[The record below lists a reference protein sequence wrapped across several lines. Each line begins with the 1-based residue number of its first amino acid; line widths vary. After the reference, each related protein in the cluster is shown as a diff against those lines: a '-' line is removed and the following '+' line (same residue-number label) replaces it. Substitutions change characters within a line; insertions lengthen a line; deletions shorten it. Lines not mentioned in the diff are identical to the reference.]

1 VSGPE
6 GSSTQE
12 KGPGAADRPDSSG
25 GPGNLGTVR
34 TVSESP
40 YVPLARKWRPRSFAD
55 VVGQEEI
62 VRALTNAVSAD
73 RLAHA
78 YLFSGPRGVGKT
90 TTARLLAAAINCNT
104 SDRPTATPCGTCASC
119 VEVLEGRSL
128 DTLEIDGAT
137 HGKVDQARDLIE
149 IVSYAPSRD
158 RRKVFIID
166 EVHAISSAAFQALLK
181 TLEEPPSHAVFIL
194 ATTERHKIPA
204 TILSRCQRFD
214 FRRLTDDEVA
224 GRLADIAGREGFD
237 VVDAGRE
244 AKGKKPTVERAALAA
259 LAAAAT
265 GSLRDGLSLFD
276 QAAARSGGGV
286 TAGDVSALLGAPD
299 RTALVAL
306 LGAVLASDR
315 IAVFKGCAEL
325 DAAGAEPRATLHD
338 LTSLARGAVRL
349 AADPAAQPPA
359 GLSEAG
365 AERVREFARTT
376 PYTTLLRLLSLL
388 SESDGT
394 LRRSDVPALAFEVL
408 LLKLAEL
415 PRLVPIEEILAGRI
429 PASPGPGATSGA
441 GAAGSGGFSS
451 KGDLA
456 AERSAGGSHASDA
469 APSGSVPNY
478 PSKKN
483 TDVSGASP
491 RQERRAVPRMASE
504 PEGPS
509 SSDVPRFVG
518 LTHLEIIPDPVAT
531 SDLMGA
537 FRAAVEKKHSQ
548 LGAVLDD
555 ASIRFEGK
563 GVLISLDPP
572 SVIAERRLAEP
583 AMAKVLEEAAVAVLG
598 RGASVTVE
606 SVAPPAGDLTAA
618 AAVADPETL
627 EKDHLK
633 MKVAADE
640 RVKRMM
646 DLFGGE
652 IAEVKRDGGPDRAKG
667 R

>member
-1 VSGPE
+1 
-6 GSSTQE
+6 
-12 KGPGAADRPDSSG
+12 
-25 GPGNLGTVR
+25 
-34 TVSESP
+34 VSESA
-40 YVPLARKWRPRSFAD
+40 YVPLARKWRPRTFAD

-62 VRALTNAVSAD
+62 VRALVNAVSAD

-90 TTARLLAAAINCNT
+90 TTARLLAAAINCNA
-104 SDRPTATPCGTCASC
+104 SDRPTATPCGACASC

-149 IVSYAPSRD
+149 IVAYAPSRD

-224 GRLADIAGREGFD
+224 GRLADIAGREGFEI
-237 VVDAGRE
+237 VDGGRE
-244 AKGKKPTVERAALAA
+244 AKGKKPAVERAALAA

-286 TAGDVSALLGAPD
+286 TQGDVSALLGAPD

-325 DAAGAEPRATLHD
+325 EAAGAEPRATLHD
-338 LTSLARGAVRL
+338 FTALARGAVRL

-359 GLSEAG
+359 GLSEEG
-365 AERVREFARTT
+365 ALRITEFGRTT
-376 PYTTLLRLLSLL
+376 PYTTLLRLLSFL

-429 PASPGPGATSGA
+429 PVPAGAPGASSG
-441 GAAGSGGFSS
+441 GRAAGTGGSSS
-451 KGDLA
+451 KGDSA
-456 AERSAGGSHASDA
+456 AERTEGGSRPSSAPA
-469 APSGSVPNY
+469 AQPHS
-478 PSKKN
+478 PSKKI
-483 TDVSGASP
+483 TDLSGASP
-491 RQERRAVPRMASE
+491 KHESHRGHGVPSE
-504 PEGPS
+504 AEDPS

-518 LTHLEIIPDPVAT
+518 LTPLEIIPDMVAT
-531 SDLMGA
+531 PDPAGA

-548 LGAVLDD
+548 LGAVLED
-555 ASIRFEGK
+555 ASIRLEGK
-563 GVLISLDPP
+563 SVRISLDPP
-572 SVIAERRLAEP
+572 SVVTERRLAES
-583 AMAKVLEEAAVAVLG
+583 AMAKVLEEAAIAVLG
-598 RGASVTVE
+598 RGATVTVE

-618 AAVADPETL
+618 AAAADPEAL
-627 EKDHLK
+627 EREHLK
-633 MKVAADE
+633 MKVATDE

-646 DLFGGE
+646 ELFGGE
-652 IAEVKRDGGPDRAKG
+652 IADVKRDGGPDRAKG

>member
-1 VSGPE
+1 MS
-6 GSSTQE
+6 
-12 KGPGAADRPDSSG
+12 DS
-25 GPGNLGTVR
+25 PA
-34 TVSESP
+34 
-40 YVPLARKWRPRSFAD
+40 YVPLARKWRPRTFAD

-62 VRALTNAVSAD
+62 VRALTNAVTAD

-104 SDRPTATPCGTCASC
+104 SDHPTATPCGTCASC
-119 VEVLEGRSL
+119 LEVLEGRSL

-237 VVDAGRE
+237 IVDEGRE
-244 AKGKKPTVERAALAA
+244 AKGKRPVVERAALTA

-276 QAAARSGGGV
+276 QAAARSGSGV
-286 TAGDVSALLGAPD
+286 TSADVAALLGAPD
-299 RTALVAL
+299 RTALVTL

-315 IAVFKGCAEL
+315 VAVFKGCAEL
-325 DAAGAEPRATLHD
+325 EAAGAEPRATLHD
-338 LTSLARGAVRL
+338 FTALVRGAVRL
-349 AADPAAQPPA
+349 AADPKAPPPT
-359 GLSEAG
+359 GLSEEG
-365 AERVREFARTT
+365 ADRIREFARTT
-376 PYTTLLRLLSLL
+376 PYATLLRLLTLL

-408 LLKLAEL
+408 LLRLAEL
-415 PRLVPIEEILAGRI
+415 PRLIPIEEILAGRI
-429 PASPGPGATSGA
+429 PESAGPGVTSGATSA
-441 GAAGSGGFSS
+441 GGGGGGFSS
-451 KGDLA
+451 NVS
-456 AERSAGGSHASDA
+456 EA
-469 APSGSVPNY
+469 APRAEASSRATTPHAPAPSSSS
-478 PSKKN
+478 PSKKSSAASS
-483 TDVSGASP
+483 VEISLESHRGHGA
-491 RQERRAVPRMASE
+491 RSE
-504 PEGPS
+504 AEDS

-518 LTHLEIIPDPVAT
+518 LTPLEIIADLVETPDPA
-531 SDLMGA
+531 SA

-548 LGAVLDD
+548 LGAVLED
-555 ASIRFEGK
+555 SLIRLEGK
-563 GVLISLDPP
+563 TVRISLDPP
-572 SVIAERRLAEP
+572 SVVTEKRLAEP

-598 RGASVTVE
+598 RGARVAVE
-606 SVAPPAGDLTAA
+606 SVSPPAGDLTAA
-618 AAVADPETL
+618 AANADPQTL
-627 EKDHLK
+627 EREHLK
-633 MKVAADE
+633 MKVATDE

-652 IAEVKRDGGPDRAKG
+652 IADVKRDGGPDRAKG

>member
-1 VSGPE
+1 VS
-6 GSSTQE
+6 
-12 KGPGAADRPDSSG
+12 DS
-25 GPGNLGTVR
+25 PA
-34 TVSESP
+34 
-40 YVPLARKWRPRSFAD
+40 YVPLARKWRPRTFAD

-62 VRALTNAVSAD
+62 VRALTNAVTAD

-104 SDRPTATPCGTCASC
+104 SDRPTATPCGHCASC

-149 IVSYAPSRD
+149 IVSSAPSRD

-224 GRLADIAGREGFD
+224 GRLEDIAGREGFD
-237 VVDAGRE
+237 VVDEARE
-244 AKGKKPTVERAALAA
+244 SKGKKPAVERAALAA

-276 QAAARSGGGV
+276 QAAARSGSGV
-286 TAGDVSALLGAPD
+286 AVRDVEALLGTPD

-306 LGAVLASDR
+306 FDAVLASDR

-325 DAAGAEPRATLHD
+325 EAAGAEPRATLHD
-338 LTSLARGAVRL
+338 LTALVRGAVRL
-349 AADPAAQPPA
+349 AADPKAAPPT
-359 GLSEAG
+359 GLSEEG
-365 AERVREFARTT
+365 AERIREFAGTT
-376 PYTTLLRLLSLL
+376 PYSTLLRLLSML

-415 PRLVPIEEILAGRI
+415 PRLVPIEEILAGRT
-429 PASPGPGATSGA
+429 GTG
-441 GAAGSGGFSS
+441 GGFSP
-451 KGDLA
+451 
-456 AERSAGGSHASDA
+456 
-469 APSGSVPNY
+469 PS
-478 PSKKN
+478 PSKKSS
-483 TDVSGASP
+483 DVSHAPPKHEVGGRHGARSETENSSSSP
-491 RQERRAVPRMASE
+491 
-504 PEGPS
+504 
-509 SSDVPRFVG
+509 SDVPRFVG
-518 LTHLEIIPDPVAT
+518 LTPLEIIPEPLATPDPA
-531 SDLMGA
+531 GA

-548 LGAVLDD
+548 LGAVLED
-555 ASIRFEGK
+555 ASIRLDGK
-563 GVLISLDPP
+563 TVLVFLDPP
-572 SVIAERRLAEP
+572 SAVTERRLAEP
-583 AMAKVLEEAAVAVLG
+583 AMAKVLEEAAIAVLG
-598 RGASVTVE
+598 RGARVAVE
-606 SVAPPAGDLTAA
+606 SVSPPAGDLTAA
-618 AAVADPETL
+618 AANADPETL
-627 EKDHLK
+627 EREHLK
-633 MKVAADE
+633 MKVSTDE

-652 IAEVKRDGGPDRAKG
+652 IADVKRDGGPDRAKG

>member
-1 VSGPE
+1 MSDAP
-6 GSSTQE
+6 
-12 KGPGAADRPDSSG
+12 A
-25 GPGNLGTVR
+25 
-34 TVSESP
+34 
-40 YVPLARKWRPRSFAD
+40 YVPLARKWRPRTFAD
-55 VVGQEEI
+55 VVGQDEI

-90 TTARLLAAAINCNT
+90 TTARLLAAAINCSS

-119 VEVLEGRSL
+119 VEVFEGRSL

-149 IVSYAPSRD
+149 VVAYAPSRD

-224 GRLADIAGREGFD
+224 GRLADIAGREGFE
-237 VVDAGRE
+237 VVDAGQD
-244 AKGKKPTVERAALAA
+244 AKGKKPAVERAALAA

-286 TAGDVSALLGAPD
+286 KAEDVSALLGAPD

-315 IAVFKGCAEL
+315 IGVFKGCAEL
-325 DAAGAEPRATLHD
+325 EAAGAEPRATLHD
-338 LTSLARGAVRL
+338 LTALVRGAVRL
-349 AADPAAQPPA
+349 AVDPAAPPPT
-359 GLSEAG
+359 GLSEEG
-365 AERVREFARTT
+365 AERVREFARLT
-376 PYTTLLRLLSLL
+376 PYATLLRLLSLL

-408 LLKLAEL
+408 LLKVAEL
-415 PRLVPIEEILAGRI
+415 PRLIPIEEILAGRI
-429 PASPGPGATSGA
+429 PGSSASGATSG
-441 GAAGSGGFSS
+441 G
-451 KGDLA
+451 
-456 AERSAGGSHASDA
+456 
-469 APSGSVPNY
+469 
-478 PSKKN
+478 
-483 TDVSGASP
+483 GAS
-491 RQERRAVPRMASE
+491 AASAPPKHGAHRGHGARSE
-504 PEGPS
+504 AEG
-509 SSDVPRFVG
+509 SSDVPRFLG
-518 LTHLEIIPDPVAT
+518 LTPLEIIPDAVPTPDPA
-531 SDLMGA
+531 GA

-548 LGAVLDD
+548 LGAVLED
-555 ASIRFEGK
+555 ASIRLEGK
-563 GVLISLDPP
+563 DVLISLDPP
-572 SVIAERRLAEP
+572 SIVTEKRLAEP
-583 AMAKVLEEAAVAVLG
+583 AMAKVLEEAAIAVLG
-598 RGASVTVE
+598 KGAKVTVE

-618 AAVADPETL
+618 AAVADPKTL
-627 EKDHLK
+627 EREHLK
-633 MKVAADE
+633 MKVASDE

-652 IAEVKRDGGPDRAKG
+652 IADVKRDGGPDRAKG

>member
-1 VSGPE
+1 MS
-6 GSSTQE
+6 
-12 KGPGAADRPDSSG
+12 DS
-25 GPGNLGTVR
+25 PA
-34 TVSESP
+34 
-40 YVPLARKWRPRSFAD
+40 YVPLARKWRPRTFAD

-62 VRALTNAVSAD
+62 VRALTNAVTAD

-104 SDRPTATPCGTCASC
+104 SDHPTATPCGTCASC
-119 VEVLEGRSL
+119 LEVLEGRSL

-237 VVDAGRE
+237 IVDEGRE
-244 AKGKKPTVERAALAA
+244 AKGKRPVVERAALTA

-276 QAAARSGGGV
+276 QAAARSGSGV
-286 TAGDVSALLGAPD
+286 TSADVAALLGAPD
-299 RTALVAL
+299 RTALVTL

-315 IAVFKGCAEL
+315 VAVFKGCAEL
-325 DAAGAEPRATLHD
+325 EAAGAEPRATLHD
-338 LTSLARGAVRL
+338 LTALVRGAVRL
-349 AADPAAQPPA
+349 AADPKAPPPT
-359 GLSEAG
+359 GLSEEGAG
-365 AERVREFARTT
+365 RIRDFARTT
-376 PYTTLLRLLSLL
+376 PYATLLRLLTLL

-408 LLKLAEL
+408 LLRLAEL
-415 PRLVPIEEILAGRI
+415 PRLVPIEEFLSGRT
-429 PASPGPGATSGA
+429 GT
-441 GAAGSGGFSS
+441 GGFSLKGNTAPERTADSSRANSAPSGPLNSPS
-451 KGDLA
+451 KKS
-456 AERSAGGSHASDA
+456 SAGGEA
-469 APSGSVPNY
+469 APRHESSNRAGSH
-478 PSKKN
+478 
-483 TDVSGASP
+483 
-491 RQERRAVPRMASE
+491 SE
-504 PEGPS
+504 TEDS

-518 LTHLEIIPDPVAT
+518 LTPLEIIADPVETPDPA
-531 SDLMGA
+531 GA

-548 LGAVLDD
+548 LGAVLED
-555 ASIRFEGK
+555 ASIRLDGK
-563 GVLISLDPP
+563 TVRISLDPP
-572 SVIAERRLAEP
+572 SVVTEKRLAEP
-583 AMAKVLEEAAVAVLG
+583 AMAKVLEEAAVAVFG
-598 RGASVTVE
+598 RGARVAVE
-606 SVAPPAGDLTAA
+606 SVSPPAGDLTAA
-618 AAVADPETL
+618 AANADPQTL
-627 EKDHLK
+627 EKEHLK
-633 MKVAADE
+633 MKVATDE

-652 IAEVKRDGGPDRAKG
+652 IADVKRDGGPDRAKG

>member
-1 VSGPE
+1 MS
-6 GSSTQE
+6 
-12 KGPGAADRPDSSG
+12 DS
-25 GPGNLGTVR
+25 PA
-34 TVSESP
+34 
-40 YVPLARKWRPRSFAD
+40 YVPLARKWRPRTFED

-119 VEVLEGRSL
+119 LEVLEGRSL

-237 VVDAGRE
+237 IVDEGRE
-244 AKGKKPTVERAALAA
+244 AKGKKPVVERAALAA

-276 QAAARSGGGV
+276 QASARSGSGV
-286 TAGDVSALLGAPD
+286 AVRDVEALLGTPD
-299 RTALVAL
+299 RTQLVGL

-325 DAAGAEPRATLHD
+325 EAAGAEPRATLHD
-338 LTSLARGAVRL
+338 FTALVRGAVRL
-349 AADPAAQPPA
+349 AADPKASPPT
-359 GLSEAG
+359 GLSEGG
-365 AERVREFARTT
+365 ADRIREFARTT
-376 PYTTLLRLLSLL
+376 PYATLLRLLSLL

-415 PRLVPIEEILAGRI
+415 PRLIPIEEFLAGKI
-429 PASPGPGATSGA
+429 QGT
-441 GAAGSGGFSS
+441 GGGERFSS
-451 KGDLA
+451 KGHEAPERGA
-456 AERSAGGSHASDA
+456 ANSRTSGAS
-469 APSGSVPNY
+469 SGSLSSLNP
-478 PSKKN
+478 PSKK
-483 TDVSGASP
+483 SP
-491 RQERRAVPRMASE
+491 DAAIAPPRHEAGSRHPLPSE
-504 PEGPS
+504 TEDPSS

-518 LTHLEIIPDPVAT
+518 LTPLEIVSEPLSTPDPA
-531 SDLMGA
+531 GA

-548 LGAVLDD
+548 LGAVLED
-555 ASIRFEGK
+555 ASIQLEGK
-563 GVLISLDPP
+563 TVRISLDPP
-572 SVIAERRLAEP
+572 SVVTERRLAEP
-583 AMAKVLEEAAVAVLG
+583 AMLKVLEEAAVAVLG
-598 RGASVTVE
+598 RGARVAVE
-606 SVAPPAGDLTAA
+606 SVSPPAGDLTAA
-618 AAVADPETL
+618 AANADPQTL
-627 EKDHLK
+627 EREHLK
-633 MKVAADE
+633 MKVATDE

-652 IAEVKRDGGPDRAKG
+652 IADVKRDGGPDRAKG

>member
-1 VSGPE
+1 M
-6 GSSTQE
+6 
-12 KGPGAADRPDSSG
+12 
-25 GPGNLGTVR
+25 
-34 TVSESP
+34 
-40 YVPLARKWRPRSFAD
+40 
-55 VVGQEEI
+55 
-62 VRALTNAVSAD
+62 
-73 RLAHA
+73 
-78 YLFSGPRGVGKT
+78 
-90 TTARLLAAAINCNT
+90 
-104 SDRPTATPCGTCASC
+104 
-119 VEVLEGRSL
+119 EVFEGRSL

-149 IVSYAPSRD
+149 VVAYAPSRD

-224 GRLADIAGREGFD
+224 GRLADIAGREGFEI
-237 VVDAGRE
+237 VDAGQE
-244 AKGKKPTVERAALAA
+244 AKGKKPAVERAALAA

-286 TAGDVSALLGAPD
+286 KAEDVSALLGAPD

-315 IAVFKGCAEL
+315 IGVFKGCAEL
-325 DAAGAEPRATLHD
+325 EAAGAEPRATLHD
-338 LTSLARGAVRL
+338 LTALVRGAVRL
-349 AADPAAQPPA
+349 AVDPAAPPPT
-359 GLSEAG
+359 GLSEEG
-365 AERVREFARTT
+365 AERVREFARLT
-376 PYTTLLRLLSLL
+376 PYATLLRLLSLL

-429 PASPGPGATSGA
+429 PVSSGPGATSG
-441 GAAGSGGFSS
+441 G
-451 KGDLA
+451 
-456 AERSAGGSHASDA
+456 
-469 APSGSVPNY
+469 
-478 PSKKN
+478 
-483 TDVSGASP
+483 GAS
-491 RQERRAVPRMASE
+491 AASAPPKQGAHRGHGARSE
-504 PEGPS
+504 AEN

-518 LTHLEIIPDPVAT
+518 LTPLEIIPDAVPTPDPA
-531 SDLMGA
+531 GA

-548 LGAVLDD
+548 LGAVLED
-555 ASIRFEGK
+555 ASIRLEGK
-563 GVLISLDPP
+563 DVLISLDPP
-572 SVIAERRLAEP
+572 SIVTEKRLAEP
-583 AMAKVLEEAAVAVLG
+583 AMAKVLEEAAIAVLG
-598 RGASVTVE
+598 KGAKVTVE

-618 AAVADPETL
+618 AAVADPKTL
-627 EKDHLK
+627 EREHLK
-633 MKVAADE
+633 MKVASDE

-652 IAEVKRDGGPDRAKG
+652 IADVKRDGGPDRAKG

>member
-1 VSGPE
+1 VSDAP
-6 GSSTQE
+6 
-12 KGPGAADRPDSSG
+12 A
-25 GPGNLGTVR
+25 
-34 TVSESP
+34 
-40 YVPLARKWRPRSFAD
+40 YVPLARKWRPRTFAD
-55 VVGQEEI
+55 VVGQDEI

-90 TTARLLAAAINCNT
+90 TTARLLAAAINCSS

-119 VEVLEGRSL
+119 VEVFEGRSL

-149 IVSYAPSRD
+149 VVAYAPSRD

-224 GRLADIAGREGFD
+224 GRLADIAGREGFE
-237 VVDAGRE
+237 VVDAGQD
-244 AKGKKPTVERAALAA
+244 AKGKKPAVERAALAA

-286 TAGDVSALLGAPD
+286 KAEDVSALLGAPD

-315 IAVFKGCAEL
+315 IGVFKGCAEL
-325 DAAGAEPRATLHD
+325 EAAGAEPRATLHD
-338 LTSLARGAVRL
+338 LTALVRGAVRL
-349 AADPAAQPPA
+349 AVDPAAPPPT
-359 GLSEAG
+359 GLSEEG
-365 AERVREFARTT
+365 AERVREFARLT
-376 PYTTLLRLLSLL
+376 PYATLLRLLSLL

-429 PASPGPGATSGA
+429 PALSGPGATSG
-441 GAAGSGGFSS
+441 G
-451 KGDLA
+451 
-456 AERSAGGSHASDA
+456 
-469 APSGSVPNY
+469 
-478 PSKKN
+478 
-483 TDVSGASP
+483 GAS
-491 RQERRAVPRMASE
+491 AASAPPKHGAHRGHGARSE
-504 PEGPS
+504 AEG
-509 SSDVPRFVG
+509 SSDVPRFLG
-518 LTHLEIIPDPVAT
+518 LTPLEIIPDAVPTPDPA
-531 SDLMGA
+531 GA

-548 LGAVLDD
+548 LGAVLED
-555 ASIRFEGK
+555 ASIRLEGK
-563 GVLISLDPP
+563 DVLISLDPP
-572 SVIAERRLAEP
+572 SIVTEKRLAEP
-583 AMAKVLEEAAVAVLG
+583 AMAKVLEEAAIAVLG
-598 RGASVTVE
+598 KGAKVTVE

-618 AAVADPETL
+618 AAVADPKTL
-627 EKDHLK
+627 EREHLK
-633 MKVAADE
+633 MKVASDE

-652 IAEVKRDGGPDRAKG
+652 IADVKRDGGPDRAKG

>member
-1 VSGPE
+1 MSDP
-6 GSSTQE
+6 
-12 KGPGAADRPDSSG
+12 PA
-25 GPGNLGTVR
+25 
-34 TVSESP
+34 
-40 YVPLARKWRPRSFAD
+40 YVPLARKWRPRTFTD
-55 VVGQEEI
+55 VVGQGEI
-62 VRALTNAVSAD
+62 VRALTNAVTAD

-119 VEVLEGRSL
+119 MEVLEGRSL

-237 VVDAGRE
+237 IVDEGREGHE
-244 AKGKKPTVERAALAA
+244 AKGKKPVVERAALAA

-276 QAAARSGGGV
+276 QAAARSGSGV
-286 TAGDVSALLGAPD
+286 TSADVAALLGAPD
-299 RTALVAL
+299 RTALVTL
-306 LGAVLASDR
+306 FGAVLASDR

-325 DAAGAEPRATLHD
+325 EAAGAEPRATLHD
-338 LTSLARGAVRL
+338 LTALVRGAVRL
-349 AADPAAQPPA
+349 AADAKAPPPT
-359 GLSEAG
+359 GLSEEG
-365 AERVREFARTT
+365 ADRVREFARTT
-376 PYTTLLRLLSLL
+376 PYATLLRLLSML

-415 PRLVPIEEILAGRI
+415 PRLIPIEEILAGRT
-429 PASPGPGATSGA
+429 GT
-441 GAAGSGGFSS
+441 GGFSS
-451 KGDLA
+451 KGP
-456 AERSAGGSHASDA
+456 
-469 APSGSVPNY
+469 APVPSP
-478 PSKKN
+478 PSKKSS
-483 TDVSGASP
+483 DVAAAPPKHES
-491 RQERRAVPRMASE
+491 RRDPRMRSE
-504 PEGPS
+504 TEDSS

-518 LTHLEIIPDPVAT
+518 LTPLEIIPEPVAMP
-531 SDLMGA
+531 DPAGA

-555 ASIRFEGK
+555 ASIRLDGK
-563 GVLISLDPP
+563 TILIFLDPP
-572 SVIAERRLAEP
+572 SAVTERRLAEP

-598 RGASVTVE
+598 RGARVAVE
-606 SVAPPAGDLTAA
+606 SVSPPAGDLTAA
-618 AAVADPETL
+618 AANADPETL
-627 EKDHLK
+627 ERDHLK
-633 MKVAADE
+633 MKVATDE

-652 IAEVKRDGGPDRAKG
+652 IADVKRDGGPDRAKG

>member
-1 VSGPE
+1 MSDAP
-6 GSSTQE
+6 
-12 KGPGAADRPDSSG
+12 A
-25 GPGNLGTVR
+25 
-34 TVSESP
+34 
-40 YVPLARKWRPRSFAD
+40 YVPLARKWRPRTFAD

-62 VRALTNAVSAD
+62 VRALVNAVSAD

-90 TTARLLAAAINCNT
+90 TTARLLAAAINCNA
-104 SDRPTATPCGTCASC
+104 SDRPTATPCGACASC

-149 IVSYAPSRD
+149 IVAYAPSRD

-224 GRLADIAGREGFD
+224 GRLADIAGREGFEI
-237 VVDAGRE
+237 VDGGRE
-244 AKGKKPTVERAALAA
+244 AKGRKPVVERAALAA

-276 QAAARSGGGV
+276 QAASRSGGGV

-325 DAAGAEPRATLHD
+325 EAAGAEPRATLHD
-338 LTSLARGAVRL
+338 LTALARGAVRL

-359 GLSEAG
+359 GLSEEG

-376 PYTTLLRLLSLL
+376 PYTTLLRLLSFL

-429 PASPGPGATSGA
+429 PVSAPVP
-441 GAAGSGGFSS
+441 SS
-451 KGDLA
+451 
-456 AERSAGGSHASDA
+456 
-469 APSGSVPNY
+469 
-478 PSKKN
+478 PSKKM
-483 TDVSGASP
+483 TDAASAPPKHGAH
-491 RQERRAVPRMASE
+491 RGHGVPSE
-504 PEGPS
+504 AEDSS

-518 LTHLEIIPDPVAT
+518 LTPLEIIPDLVAT
-531 SDLMGA
+531 PDPAGA

-548 LGAVLDD
+548 LGAVLED
-555 ASIRFEGK
+555 ASIWLEGK
-563 GVLISLDPP
+563 SVRISLDPP
-572 SVIAERRLAEP
+572 SVVTERRLAES
-583 AMAKVLEEAAVAVLG
+583 AMAKVLEEAAIAVLG
-598 RGASVTVE
+598 RGATVTVE

-618 AAVADPETL
+618 AAAADPEAL
-627 EKDHLK
+627 EREHLK
-633 MKVAADE
+633 MKVATDE

-646 DLFGGE
+646 ELFGGE
-652 IAEVKRDGGPDRAKG
+652 IADVKRDGGPDRAKG

>member
-1 VSGPE
+1 MS
-6 GSSTQE
+6 
-12 KGPGAADRPDSSG
+12 DS
-25 GPGNLGTVR
+25 PA
-34 TVSESP
+34 
-40 YVPLARKWRPRSFAD
+40 YVPLARKWRPRTFED

-119 VEVLEGRSL
+119 LEVLEGRSL

-237 VVDAGRE
+237 IVDEGRE
-244 AKGKKPTVERAALAA
+244 AKGKKPVVERAALAA

-276 QAAARSGGGV
+276 QAAARSGSGV
-286 TAGDVSALLGAPD
+286 AVRDVEALLGTPD

-325 DAAGAEPRATLHD
+325 EAAGAEPRATLHD
-338 LTSLARGAVRL
+338 FTALVRGAVRL
-349 AADPAAQPPA
+349 AADAKASPPT
-359 GLSEAG
+359 GLSEGG
-365 AERVREFARTT
+365 ADRIREFARTT
-376 PYTTLLRLLSLL
+376 PYATLLRLLSLL

-415 PRLVPIEEILAGRI
+415 PRLIPIEEFLAGRNT
-429 PASPGPGATSGA
+429 GTGG
-441 GAAGSGGFSS
+441 GEGFSS
-451 KGDLA
+451 KGNGT
-456 AERSAGGSHASDA
+456 AERGAPNSRTSSASAP
-469 APSGSVPNY
+469 APSSSSLLSS
-478 PSKKN
+478 PSKKSL
-483 TDVSGASP
+483 DVAVATP
-491 RQERRAVPRMASE
+491 KHDANRRSE
-504 PEGPS
+504 ARSETEDPS
-509 SSDVPRFVG
+509 SFSDVPRFVG
-518 LTHLEIIPDPVAT
+518 LTPLEIVSEPLSTPDPA
-531 SDLMGA
+531 GA

-548 LGAVLDD
+548 LGAVLED
-555 ASIRFEGK
+555 ASIQLEGK
-563 GVLISLDPP
+563 TVRISLDPP
-572 SVIAERRLAEP
+572 SVVTERRLAEP
-583 AMAKVLEEAAVAVLG
+583 AMLKVLEEAAVAVLG
-598 RGASVTVE
+598 RGARVAVE
-606 SVAPPAGDLTAA
+606 SVSPPAGDLTAA
-618 AAVADPETL
+618 AANADPQTL
-627 EKDHLK
+627 EREHLK
-633 MKVAADE
+633 MKVATDE

-652 IAEVKRDGGPDRAKG
+652 IADVKRDGGPDRAKG

>member
-1 VSGPE
+1 MS
-6 GSSTQE
+6 
-12 KGPGAADRPDSSG
+12 DS
-25 GPGNLGTVR
+25 PA
-34 TVSESP
+34 
-40 YVPLARKWRPRSFAD
+40 YVPLARKWRPRTFQD

-62 VRALTNAVSAD
+62 VRALTNAVTAD

-119 VEVLEGRSL
+119 QEVLEGRSL

-214 FRRLTDDEVA
+214 FRRLTDEEVT
-224 GRLADIAGREGFD
+224 GRLADIAVREGFE
-237 VVDAGRE
+237 VVDAGQE
-244 AKGKKPTVERAALAA
+244 SKGKKPAVELAALVA

-286 TAGDVSALLGAPD
+286 TSADVAALLGAPD
-299 RTALVAL
+299 RTALVTL
-306 LGAVLASDR
+306 FRAVLASDR
-315 IAVFKGCAEL
+315 VAVFKGCAEL
-325 DAAGAEPRATLHD
+325 EAAGAEPRATLHD
-338 LTSLARGAVRL
+338 LTALVRGAVRL
-349 AADPAAQPPA
+349 AADPKAPPPT
-359 GLSEAG
+359 GLSEEG

-376 PYTTLLRLLSLL
+376 PYATLLRLLALL

-415 PRLVPIEEILAGRI
+415 PRLVPIEEFLGRMGTEGGGGGF
-429 PASPGPGATSGA
+429 SLKGERGPGAVSFAPSSHESA
-441 GAAGSGGFSS
+441 GGGPGGFSS
-451 KGDLA
+451 KGNST
-456 AERSAGGSHASDA
+456 AERAEPTSRATGASSSATAFA
-469 APSGSVPNY
+469 APLTLTAPVPSPSS
-478 PSKKN
+478 PSKK
-483 TDVSGASP
+483 SPGAAFASAKH
-491 RQERRAVPRMASE
+491 ESSSRAPARSE
-504 PEGPS
+504 AENS

-518 LTHLEIIPDPVAT
+518 LTPLEIIPDPVAT
-531 SDLMGA
+531 PDPAGA
-537 FRAAVEKKHSQ
+537 FRVAVEKKHSQ
-548 LGAVLDD
+548 LGAVLED
-555 ASIRFEGK
+555 SLIRLEGK
-563 GVLISLDPP
+563 TVWISLDPP
-572 SVIAERRLAEP
+572 SVVTEKRLVEP

-598 RGASVTVE
+598 RGARVAVE
-606 SVAPPAGDLTAA
+606 SVSPPAGDLTAA
-618 AAVADPETL
+618 AANADPETL
-627 EKDHLK
+627 EREHLR
-633 MKVAADE
+633 MKVATDE

-652 IAEVKRDGGPDRAKG
+652 IADVKRDGGPDRAKG